1 MKSVFVCLA
10 WSLLATATAH
20 AAGPEATPAL
30 VEQGKGVFTVNCV
43 PCHGE
48 KGDGTGVAAAA
59 LNPKPRN
66 FNTEPFKNGNSP
78 QAIFDTTT
86 KGLPGT
92 VMAPFGH
99 LPEADRWAVAHYI
112 ARTFVKAAPAKP
124 AKTPKAPK
132 KGK

>member
-1 MKSVFVCLA
+1 MKSSLVLAALSLVFVSA
-10 WSLLATATAH
+10 AH
-20 AAGPEATPAL
+20 AAGPEVTPAL
-30 VEQGKGVFTVNCV
+30 LEQGKGVFTVNCV

-66 FNTEPFKNGNSP
+66 FTTEPFKNGNTP

-86 KGLPGT
+86 KGLPNT

-112 ARTFVKAAPAKP
+112 AKTFVKPAKP
-124 AKTPKAPK
+124 AKPAK